1 MEVGRVKVA
10 LVHPYPV
17 HGRAV
22 GGTTRLDALARY
34 LAPRHRVWVFA
45 HASGDS
51 AADGRAVA
59 DMASIGVTQRLFDRP
74 RAGVVR
80 RLRWAAGPRPYYVG
94 HNENPAL
101 ARALADLDRAEP
113 LDLVH
118 LELGYLAPLLA
129 ELSPRPLRV
138 LAEQETMSLA
148 VERLR
153 RLPAREKTL
162 YELYVGRTGSAI
174 RRFESETLPSF
185 DLLFAI
191 SAAEAAR
198 LSEVVGRPVPVLP
211 HVASTTAFRPPDR
224 ESDEMRI
231 LFVGNFGHRPN
242 LHALSWFLEAVWPL
256 VARETPGVRLEVVGP
271 HLPESGRQRLLRVG
285 AVPRG
290 RVEDL
295 AGAYGAST
303 VVVNP
308 IRTGGGMRGKVL
320 EAFSCARALVS
331 TSLGMEGID
340 AEPETHYTRADDPGV
355 FAAAVARYLG
365 SPALRAAH
373 GAAARRLAE
382 ERYEPTV
389 VFARLEAAWQR
400 ALEERSAA
408 RGGRTT

>member
-1 MEVGRVKVA
+1 VKIA

-22 GGTTRLDALARY
+22 GGTTRLDALARH

-45 HASGDS
+45 HASGNP
-51 AADGRAVA
+51 AADARAVA
-59 DMASIGVTQRLFDRP
+59 DLASIGVTQRLFDRP

-94 HNENPAL
+94 YNENPPL
-101 ARALADLDRAEP
+101 ARALADLDRTES

-129 ELSPRPLRV
+129 DLSPRPLRV

-148 VERLR
+148 IERLR

-162 YELYVGRTGSAI
+162 YERYVGRTGAAV
-174 RRFESETLPSF
+174 RRFESDVLPSF
-185 DLLFAI
+185 DLLFGI
-191 SAAEAAR
+191 SPSEAAR

-211 HVASTTAFRPPDR
+211 HVASTTAFRPPER
-224 ESDEMRI
+224 ESAGMRI
-231 LFVGNFGHRPN
+231 LFVGNFEHRPN
-242 LHALSWFLEAVWPL
+242 LHALSWFLDGVWPL
-256 VARETPGVRLEVVGP
+256 VARDAPGARLEVVGP
-271 HLPESGRQRLLRVG
+271 HLPEAESGRLSRLG

-295 AGAYGAST
+295 AGAYGACA

-308 IRTGGGMRGKVL
+308 ILTGGGMRGKVL
-320 EAFSCARALVS
+320 EAFSCARAVVS

-340 AEPETHYTRADDPGV
+340 AVPETHFTRADDPGA
-355 FAAAVARYLG
+355 FAAAIVRYLG

-382 ERYEPTV
+382 ERYDPAV
-389 VFARLEAAWQR
+389 VFARLEAAWQCALAER
-400 ALEERSAA
+400 AAA
-408 RGGRTT
+408 RGGGTA